1 MRAGILP
8 GLALVCLG
16 ACSLVPDYRRPEFEL
31 PADWSFR
38 DQAKPGAANL
48 SSRWW
53 EAFGDSELNRLIPTA
68 LSGNLDLAA
77 AANRVQQ
84 ARAQARIAGAP
95 LWPDASL
102 SALGDDEFN
111 DLPRGDEHSGEF
123 GLNVNYEVDL
133 WGRLRADRDAALT
146 RQQSADYLRKALRLV
161 VMADVAQAY
170 FQVVSLS
177 EQQKIALDNIRNARE
192 ILRIVDIRFQLGAV
206 SALDLAQQKTELAG
220 QISQLELLRQQTR
233 VARNALAIL
242 LGLAPQQLQFQAR
255 AIDAIAVPKL
265 RAPAPGRLLDSRPDI
280 RQAELELVAANT
292 DIGVA
297 RAAFYP
303 RLQLG
308 LETLFSTG
316 AAPQPAGVILALAG
330 ELTQPIF
337 QGGRLEGE
345 LDRTEARHDELLQNY
360 HKTILI
366 AFQEVEDAVVIRK
379 QSELRAKALR
389 VAVTEA
395 GKAYGLSLDL
405 YEAGARDFQ
414 TVLTAQRNL
423 LDSQSALVQAN
434 EQILSATV
442 LIYRALGGG
451 WNEAD

>member
-1 MRAGILP
+1 MARRIFP
-8 GLALVCLG
+8 GLALVFLG
-16 ACSLVPDYRRPEFEL
+16 ACSLVPDYRRPDFEI

-38 DQAKPGAANL
+38 APAWPDVAGL
-48 SSRWW
+48 SPQWW
-53 EAFGDSELNRLIPTA
+53 ETFGDTELNRLIVTA

-77 AANRVQQ
+77 ALDRVQQ
-84 ARAQARIAGAP
+84 ARAQAKIAGAP

-102 SALGDDEFN
+102 TAIGDHEFS
-111 DLPRGDEHSGEF
+111 DTPRANKHTGEF

-133 WGRLRADRDAALT
+133 WGRLRAGYNAALT
-146 RQQSADYLRKALRLV
+146 RQRSADYLREALRLV
-161 VMADVAQAY
+161 VMADVAVAY
-170 FQVVSLS
+170 FRVVSLS
-177 EQQKIALDNIRNARE
+177 EQQKIAVDNIRNARE

-220 QISQLELLRQQTR
+220 QVSQLELLRQQTR

-242 LGLAPQQLQFQAR
+242 LGQAPQQLILQAR
-255 AIDAIAVPKL
+255 AIDAITVPAL
-265 RAPAPGRLLDSRPDI
+265 SPPPPSTLLDSRPDI
-280 RQAELELVAANT
+280 RPAELELLAANT

-308 LETLFSTG
+308 LETLFTAG
-316 AAPQPAGVILALAG
+316 TTPQPAGLILALAG

-345 LDRTEARHDELLQNY
+345 LERTESRRDELLQNY
-360 HKTILI
+360 HKTVLI
-366 AFQEVEDAVVIRK
+366 AFQDVEDAVVIRK

-389 VAVTEA
+389 IAVVEA
-395 GKAYGLSLDL
+395 GKAYGLSLYL

-423 LDSQSALVQAN
+423 LNSQSALVQAN

-442 LIYRALGGG
+442 SIYRAVGGG
-451 WNEAD
+451 WTEAG

>member
-1 MRAGILP
+1 MRIGFLP
-8 GLALVCLG
+8 SLALVCLS
-16 ACSLVPDYRRPEFEL
+16 ACSLVPDYWRPDFDI

-38 DQAKPGAANL
+38 DPKSPDVADL
-48 SSRWW
+48 SPRWW
-53 EAFGDSELNRLIPTA
+53 EAFADAELNRLIVTA

-77 AANRVQQ
+77 AADRVQQ
-84 ARAQARIAGAP
+84 ARAQAKIAGAP
-95 LWPDASL
+95 IWPDASL
-102 SALGDDEFN
+102 SAIGDDEFS
-111 DLPRGDEHSGEF
+111 DTPRGDKHTGDF
-123 GLNVNYEVDL
+123 GLSVNYEVDL
-133 WGRLRADRDAALT
+133 WGRLRAGRDAALL
-146 RQQSADYLRKALRLV
+146 RQRSVDFLRDALRLV

-170 FQVVSLS
+170 FRVVSLG
-177 EQQKIALDNIRNARE
+177 EQQKIAVDNIKNARE
-192 ILRIVDIRFQLGAV
+192 ILRIVDIRFELGAV

-242 LGLAPQQLQFQAR
+242 LGLAPQELRLR
-255 AIDAIAVPKL
+255 AKAINAIAVPKL
-265 RAPAPGRLLDSRPDI
+265 RPPAPSTLFDRRPDI
-280 RQAELELVAANT
+280 RQAELELLAANT

-308 LETLFSTG
+308 LETLFTTG
-316 AAPQPAGVILALAG
+316 RAMQPGGLILALVG
-330 ELTQPIF
+330 ELAQPIF

-345 LDRTEARHDELLQNY
+345 LERSESRRDELLQNY
-360 HKTILI
+360 HQAVLV
-366 AFQEVEDAVVIRK
+366 ALQEVEDAVVIRK

-389 VAVTEA
+389 VAAAEA

-423 LDSQSALVQAN
+423 LDSQSTLVQAN

-442 LIYRALGGG
+442 LIFRALGGG
-451 WNEAD
+451 WTEAG